1 MKPKKKERHGLRF
14 MDRIL
19 QSTVNS
25 ATGQRRFEL
34 LFRSFGDCCSSV
46 ELPTYIPL

>member
-14 MDRIL
+14 VDRIL

-25 ATGQRRFEL
+25 AMTPAGLEPR
-34 LFRSFGDCCSSV
+34 
-46 ELPTYIPL
+46 I